1 MLSLVFVFSSYRV
14 FTLIFIPLKAE
25 AEVEAIV
32 AAESANA
39 LIPLPAG
46 NSGIYSEH
54 RVIDD
59 GNETCFHVKLKR
71 LRPIFFE

>member
-1 MLSLVFVFSSYRV
+1 MSLLSLVFVFSSYRV
-14 FTLIFIPLKAE
+14 FTLIFIPLKAEAEAEAE

-46 NSGIYSEH
+46 NSGIYSE
-54 RVIDD
+54 D
-59 GNETCFHVKLKR
+59 GSD
-71 LRPIFFE
+71 

>member
-1 MLSLVFVFSSYRV
+1 MSLLSLVFVFSSYRV
-14 FTLIFIPLKAE
+14 FTLIFIPLKAEAE

-46 NSGIYSEH
+46 NSGIYSE
-54 RVIDD
+54 DSSD
-59 GNETCFHVKLKR
+59 
-71 LRPIFFE
+71 